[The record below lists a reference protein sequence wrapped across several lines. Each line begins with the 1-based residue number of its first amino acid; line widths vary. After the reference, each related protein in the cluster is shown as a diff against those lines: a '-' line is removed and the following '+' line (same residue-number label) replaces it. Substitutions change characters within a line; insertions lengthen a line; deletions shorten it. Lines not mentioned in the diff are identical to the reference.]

1 MTRPTTA
8 LSGPAPAVL
17 QGHVRVQSTL
27 WLLSGAA
34 LLLGVIALRAPHG
47 TAQRGRSAA
56 ADALLAVHDADPLEL
71 ARVAARV
78 GDDAVL
84 ALLAPEHGVA
94 VRLAAVR
101 TARWLREPERALAAI
116 AELAGGRDSEL
127 APAAARAALRIARAL
142 DAEALARREVPPTA
156 LSAALAVLLRVAK
169 LPHVREDLQRMAGA
183 AAAQLSAAG
192 VPAPSVQ

>member
-1 MTRPTTA
+1 
-8 LSGPAPAVL
+8 
-17 QGHVRVQSTL
+17 
-27 WLLSGAA
+27 
-34 LLLGVIALRAPHG
+34 
-47 TAQRGRSAA
+47 
-56 ADALLAVHDADPLEL
+56 
-71 ARVAARV
+71 V

-101 TARWLREPERALAAI
+101 AAPWLREPERALAAI

-142 DAEALARREVPPTA
+142 DAEALARREVPPAA
-156 LSAALAVLLRVAK
+156 LSGALAGLLRVAQAE
-169 LPHVREDLQRMAGA
+169 HVRADLQRMAAA

-192 VPAPSVQ
+192 VPAPAVK